1 MTKASNLAP
10 NPSSEEWFSSWFDT
24 PYYHILYKDR
34 NDQEAQQF
42 IDNLTR
48 YLNIAEDGK
57 VLDLACGKG
66 RHSVYLNAL
75 GYTVKGVDLSNQ
87 SIQQANQLAN
97 ESLVFEVHD
106 MRDSLSEQYDVI
118 LNLFTSF
125 GYFETE
131 EDDLKVL
138 ESIKNGLTEYGL
150 GVIDFMNVQKV
161 ISTMIPNE
169 VKEIDGITFTI
180 KRFIEQR
187 FIHKQIDFQDKGQQ
201 YSFTEKV
208 KVLTF
213 DDFDRLMNKAGM
225 QIIDVFG
232 DYKLGKFSKE
242 SDRLILV
249 FK

>member
-1 MTKASNLAP
+1 MTKAPNLAP
-10 NPSSEEWFSSWFDT
+10 KASSEEWFSSWFDT

-106 MRDSLSEQYDVI
+106 MRDSFSEKYDVI

-138 ESIKNGLTEYGL
+138 ESIKSGLTEYGL

-169 VKEIDGITFTI
+169 VKEIDGIIFTI
-180 KRFIEQR
+180 KRFVDKG

-213 DDFDRLMNKAGM
+213 DDFDCLMSKAGM